1 LEKQHVQTLFD
12 SIAHRYDLLN
22 HLLSAGIDLYWRRR
36 ALRHLQD
43 IAPKRILDVATGTG
57 DFAVAAL
64 KLRPEM
70 VIGIDIAEGMLKRGR
85 TKLQKKGLNSLVTL
99 QTGEAEALAFET
111 GSFDAAI
118 VAFGARNFNHL
129 EKGLAEMRRVLRPG
143 GRIVVLEFS
152 RPRQFFFKQ
161 VYFFYFLNLL
171 PFIGRQLSKSTYAYR
186 YLRDT
191 VMSFP
196 DGNDFLAIL
205 QRIGFA
211 ETVEERLTFGI
222 ATVYSGTK
230 K

>member
-1 LEKQHVQTLFD
+1 MEKQHVQTLFD

-22 HLLSAGIDLYWRRR
+22 HFLSAGIDLYWRRR

-57 DFAVAAL
+57 DFAIAAL

-85 TKLQKKGLNSLVTL
+85 TKLRKKGLSSLVTL
-99 QTGEAEALAFET
+99 QTGDAEAITFET

-152 RPRQFFFKQ
+152 RPRQFPFKQ

-171 PFIGRQLSKSTYAYR
+171 PFIGRRLSKSTYAYK

-205 QRIGFA
+205 QRKGFA